1 MKNDLLHQFNG
12 LSKAIYC
19 AFLLQFVLVGW
30 LPAETGPGQILTGL
44 EEKTISGTVTS
55 REGDPLVGVNILVK
69 GTSIGTASDFDGTYS
84 VTMPDDATTLV
95 FTYTGFN
102 TIEVQIEGRTTVDV
116 TLEENV
122 TQLGEV
128 VITAL
133 GIEKST
139 KSLGFSTVKVDPEEV
154 TVNRSTNFMQSL
166 QGKVSGVNISGM
178 ATGAGGSSRISIRGQ
193 SAFAGDNQP
202 LIVVDGVPISNDRR
216 YGGT

>member
-1 MKNDLLHQFNG
+1 MKNDLHFQ
-12 LSKAIYC
+12 LSHLVKGKYYLLLFQM
-19 AFLLQFVLVGW
+19 AFISSFTLANTPLGTRPE
-30 LPAETGPGQILTGL
+30 LPDIQNLTG
-44 EEKTISGTVTS
+44 TILSEDG
-55 REGDPLVGVNILVK
+55 EALIGVNVLVK
-69 GTSIGTASDFDGTYS
+69 GTIIGTASDFEGKYS
-84 VTMPDDATTLV
+84 LEAPDDATTLV
-95 FTYTGFN
+95 FSYTGFH
-102 TIEVQIEGRTTVDV
+102 TLEVEIGGRTTLDV
-116 TLEENV
+116 TLRENV
-122 TQLGEV
+122 SQLGEV

-202 LIVVDGVPISNDRR
+202 LIVVDGIPISNSE
-216 YGGT
+216 